1 MKVLLK
7 FFASFYHHHCLI
19 KFYRQMIFGFH
30 IIIKRYVLKIVIID
44 I

>member
-19 KFYRQMIFGFH
+19 KFYRQMILDF
-30 IIIKRYVLKIVIID
+30 I
-44 I
+44 